1 MLSPAHHTILQ
12 AGALF
17 LYKGRQYRLDGFL
30 CEMPERQRGAGVVE
44 SLLAQIEA
52 ELQISGQRR
61 IRLRWC
67 LPEHASY
74 VSGSGVCGCV
84 APISEIEFA
93 GIVAWSE
100 QDLAAHHEA
109 AVRRGR
115 KGDYAESIVRPI

>member
-1 MLSPAHHTILQ
+1 MLSTPHHTILR
-12 AGALF
+12 AGSLF

-30 CEMPERQRGAGVVE
+30 CEMPERQRGVGVVE

-52 ELQISGQRR
+52 ELQITGQRR

-67 LPEHASY
+67 LPEQASY
-74 VSGSGVCGCV
+74 VSGSGVCGCI

-93 GIVAWSE
+93 GIVAWSD

-109 AVRRGR
+109 AMRLGR
-115 KGDYAESIVRPI
+115 KGEYAESIVRPR